1 MPTPSLRQ
9 IDHSNEGLGHDLQA
23 LSRRHWLARSTA
35 LGLGIGAPGLLLGCG
50 GGGDSSGS
58 TTASS
63 STSSTG
69 STTSSSSSSSSG
81 GSSSANCSAIPSE
94 TAGPY
99 PGDGTNTSSGATS
112 NVLSL
117 SGLNRSNITSSISG
131 YGSGTAT
138 GVALTVNLTLT
149 SVSSGCNTPLV
160 GYAVY
165 LWHCDALGRYS
176 LYSSGI
182 TGESY
187 LRGLQVSDSNG
198 QLSFTTIFPGCYS
211 GRWPHIHFEIF
222 NSLATAT
229 SGSTD
234 VKTSQLA
241 LPQAAASAV
250 YAQSGYTGSTANLA
264 AMSLTSDN
272 VFSDGT
278 TLQMASV
285 TGSVSAGYT
294 ASLQISL

>member
-1 MPTPSLRQ
+1 MNNIHFTE
-9 IDHSNEGLGHDLQA
+9 HNHAEGLQQDLNQMQ
-23 LSRRHWLARSTA
+23 RRQWLRKASSM
-35 LGLGIGAPGLLLGCG
+35 GMVMGMPSLLLGCG
-50 GGGDSSGS
+50 GGGEA
-58 TTASS
+58 ASS
-63 STSSTG
+63 SSS
-69 STTSSSSSSSSG
+69 SSASSSSSSSSG
-81 GSSSANCSAIPSE
+81 GSSASNCSAIPSE

-117 SGLNRSNITSSISG
+117 AGLNRQNITSSISG

-138 GVALTVNLTLT
+138 GVALTVNLTLN
-149 SVSSGCNTPLV
+149 SVSSGCNTPLA

-176 LYSSGI
+176 LYSSGV

-211 GRWPHIHFEIF
+211 GRWPHVHFEIF
-222 NSLATAT
+222 SSLASAT

-234 VKTSQLA
+234 IKTSQFA
-241 LPQAAASAV
+241 LPQSVCSTV
-250 YAQSGYTGSTANLA
+250 YGQSGYTSSASNLSA
-264 AMSLTSDN
+264 ISLASDN
-272 VFSDGT
+272 IFNDGYS
-278 TLQMASV
+278 LQMADV
-285 TGSVSAGYT
+285 TGSVAAGYA